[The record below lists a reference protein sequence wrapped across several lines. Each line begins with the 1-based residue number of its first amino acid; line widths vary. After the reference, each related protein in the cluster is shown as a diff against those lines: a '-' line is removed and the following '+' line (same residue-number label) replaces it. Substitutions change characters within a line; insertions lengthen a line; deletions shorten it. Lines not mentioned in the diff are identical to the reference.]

1 VIANHGKPIGFLPI
15 ICAQIFV
22 CPAGR
27 KSSYDEKL
35 PPKTAIALLRS
46 FSPQPMTQEYR
57 ITLLPGDGIG
67 PEIMAVAVDVLK
79 TVAQQSDISFIF
91 QEALIGGAA
100 VDAVGQPLPDETL
113 DKCRNSDSVLLAAI
127 GGYKWD
133 TLPRELRP
141 ETGLLGLRAGL
152 GLFANLR
159 PAQIVP
165 QLIDASSLKPEVIS
179 GVDLMVVRELTGGI
193 YFGKPR
199 GIFATETGEQRGVN
213 TMAYSDS
220 EIDRI
225 GRVAFETARKRSR
238 KLCSVD
244 KANVLEV
251 SQLWRDRITA
261 LSAEYPDVELTHLY
275 VDNAAM
281 QLVRAPKQFD
291 TIVTG
296 NLFGDILSDI
306 AAMLTGSIGMLP
318 SASLGASGPGLFE
331 PVHGSAPDIAGQD
344 KANPLAQV
352 LSAAMML
359 RYGLNLPEAANR
371 IEQAVQQVLEAG
383 YRTTDIQSPGTTVL
397 GCQAMGEVLIQSL
410 VG

>member
-1 VIANHGKPIGFLPI
+1 M
-15 ICAQIFV
+15 AQN
-22 CPAGR
+22 
-27 KSSYDEKL
+27 
-35 PPKTAIALLRS
+35 
-46 FSPQPMTQEYR
+46 YR

-79 TVAQQSDISFIF
+79 VVGKQLNLSFEF
-91 QEALIGGAA
+91 TEALLGGAA
-100 VDAVGQPLPDETL
+100 IDATSSPLPDETL
-113 DKCRNSDSVLLAAI
+113 LTCRNSDAVLLAAI

-133 TLPRELRP
+133 NLPRHQRP

-159 PAQIVP
+159 PAKILP
-165 QLIDASSLKPEVIS
+165 QLVDASSLKREVVE
-179 GVDLMVVRELTGGI
+179 GVDMMVVRELTGGI
-193 YFGKPR
+193 YFGQPR
-199 GIFATETGEQRGVN
+199 GVFETETGEKRGVN
-213 TMAYSDS
+213 TMAYTEA

-225 GRVAFETARKRSR
+225 GRVAFETAQKRGG

-251 SQLWRDRITA
+251 SQLWRDRITL
-261 LSAEYPDVELTHLY
+261 LSKEYPDVELSHLY
-275 VDNAAM
+275 VDAAAM
-281 QLVRAPKQFD
+281 ELVRRPKQFD

-296 NLFGDILSDI
+296 NLFGDILSDA

-359 RYGLNLPEAANR
+359 RYGLNQPTAADK
-371 IEQAVQQVLEAG
+371 IEQAVLQVLDKG
-383 YRTTDIQSPGTTVL
+383 DRTGDIMSQGMNLL
-397 GCQAMGEVLIQSL
+397 GCRAMGDSLIQALEES
-410 VG
+410 

>member
-1 VIANHGKPIGFLPI
+1 
-15 ICAQIFV
+15 
-22 CPAGR
+22 
-27 KSSYDEKL
+27 
-35 PPKTAIALLRS
+35 
-46 FSPQPMTQEYR
+46 MTQEYR

-67 PEIMAVAVDVLK
+67 PEIMAVTVEILK
-79 TVAQQSDISFIF
+79 AIETQHSISFTF
-91 QEALIGGAA
+91 QDALIGGAA
-100 VDAVGQPLPDETL
+100 LDAVGHPLPDETL
-113 DKCRNSDSVLLAAI
+113 DKCRNSDAVLLAAI

-133 TLPRELRP
+133 VLPRHLRP

-152 GLFANLR
+152 ELFANLR
-159 PAQIVP
+159 PATILP
-165 QLIDASSLKPEVIS
+165 QLIDASSLKREVVA

-193 YFGKPR
+193 YFGQPR
-199 GIFATETGEQRGVN
+199 GIFTTESGEQRGVN
-213 TMAYSDS
+213 TMVYRES

-225 GRVAFETARKRSR
+225 GRVAFEAARKRNR

-318 SASLGASGPGLFE
+318 SASLGASGPGVFE

-344 KANPLAQV
+344 KANPLAMV

-359 RYGLNLPEAANR
+359 RYGINQPNAADR
-371 IEQAVQQVLEAG
+371 IETAVYQALENG

-397 GCQAMGEVLIQSL
+397 GCQAMGEALIKALS
-410 VG
+410 VIAK